1 METRLLAYE
10 QAVTTTEIAAWA
22 NDLIGKE
29 VPGSPGYKVVRIIQ
43 FQFVQK
49 QDGYSALIL
58 VEVTEMTPEI
68 AIKEADAIVIEQ
80 LTSTIDGPSENEAT
94 L

>member
-10 QAVTTTEIAAWA
+10 QATTTAEIAAWA

-43 FQFVQK
+43 FQYASE
-49 QDGYSALIL
+49 QDSYSALIL

-80 LTSTIDGPSENEAT
+80 LTSTIDGPSENEAP